1 MAQGTVAQTFALQH
15 EKVRPQLSLL
25 YQLDATLWNEI
36 KSRTDIEV
44 VSSRPTRVPLE
55 LLAGGTFTSGNP
67 DGGDLGTGS
76 APITDFMTLVPTY
89 FFQCSQWTKAAEIST
104 NSDQKAIEDYSK
116 LLMKRA
122 MENFN
127 TYMEAVFTQGDGSNT
142 LDTVA
147 TTAPAGQNYIVVN
160 NANQFQDQ
168 QPLDIWT
175 AINGTLVETVTVQSV
190 DAANKTLWLAAP
202 LAYQATAG
210 YPLLVSGSAGTSNSG
225 LFGLF
230 TYALS
235 SNTGTVAGLSRAAYP
250 GKLTTPYVN
259 GGGYALTQS
268 EARRMQ
274 GQLKIAVG
282 ALKAVE
288 LDLQFNMGPDML
300 AAWENT
306 GIAVSQVIQNQIT
319 GENSVDML
327 KKHTP
332 KTFMGYPIIGEGEGN
347 IHAKQGRIDGIALKT
362 YFRCEN
368 QPIDYYEVGGQTIF
382 PAYGGSGGLK
392 SSSFFYLWTGV
403 QVGCENVRSQ
413 VYIDN
418 VAVPTGY

>member
-1 MAQGTVAQTFALQH
+1 MPSGSVAQTFALQH

-55 LLAGGTFTSGNP
+55 LLAGGTFTSNSP

-89 FFQCSQWTKAAEIST
+89 FFQCSQWTKQAEIST
-104 NSDQKAIEDYSK
+104 NSNEKAIEDYSK

-147 TTAPAGQNYIVVN
+147 TTAPAGQNFIIVN

-168 QPLDIWT
+168 QPFDIWT
-175 AINGTLVETVTVQSV
+175 AINGTFVQTATVQSV
-190 DAANKTLWLAAP
+190 DAANKTLWLSAP
-202 LAYQATAG
+202 LGAQATAG
-210 YPLLVSGSAGTSNSG
+210 YPLLVRGSAGVSNSG
-225 LFGLF
+225 LNGVF
-230 TYALS
+230 TFAVAG
-235 SNTGTVAGLSRAAYP
+235 NTGTVCGLSRAAYP
-250 GKLTTPYVN
+250 GKLSTPYVN
-259 GGGYALTQS
+259 GSSLALTPSQ
-268 EARRMQ
+268 ARRMRAQ
-274 GQLKIAVG
+274 IQIAMG
-282 ALKAVE
+282 ALKPNE
-288 LDLQFNMGPDML
+288 LDLQFNMGPDMM
-300 AAWENT
+300 AAWENV
-306 GIAVSQVIQNQIT
+306 GLVVSSVIQNQLK
-319 GENSVDML
+319 GDSSEDML

-332 KTFMGYPIIGEGEGN
+332 KTFMGYPIVGEGEGN
-347 IHAKQGRIDGIALKT
+347 IHAKQGRIDGLCLKEF
-362 YFRCEN
+362 FRCEN

-382 PAYGGSGGLK
+382 PSYGGSGGLAA
-392 SSSFFYLWTGV
+392 SSFFYLYTGC
-403 QVGCENVRSQ
+403 QVGHSNVRLG
-413 VYIDN
+413 VYSDSI
-418 VAVPTGY
+418 AVPVGY

>member
-1 MAQGTVAQTFALQH
+1 MASGNVAQTLALQH

-55 LLAGGTFTSGNP
+55 LLAGGTFTSNSP
-67 DGGDLGTGS
+67 DGADLGTGS
-76 APITDFMTLVPTY
+76 APTTDFMQLVPTY
-89 FFQCSQWTKAAEIST
+89 FFQCSQWTKQAEIST
-104 NSDQKAIEDYSK
+104 NSDEKAIEDYSK

-142 LDTVA
+142 LDTVVSTA
-147 TTAPAGQNYIVVN
+147 TNSIVVN
-160 NANQFQDQ
+160 NANQFQDS
-168 QPLDIWT
+168 QPIDVWS
-175 AINGTLVETVTVQSV
+175 AVNGTFRGTVTIQSV
-190 DAANKTLWLAAP
+190 DAANKTLWLTGP
-202 LAYQATAG
+202 IATGTVAG
-210 YPLLVSGSAGTSNSG
+210 DVLLVRGSAGVSNSG

-230 TYALS
+230 TYQLA

-250 GKLTTPYVN
+250 GKLTTPHVA
-259 GGGYALTQS
+259 GGGLSLTPS
-268 EARRMQ
+268 EARRMRAQ
-274 GQLKIAVG
+274 IQIAIG
-282 ALKAVE
+282 ALKPNE
-288 LDLQFNMGPDML
+288 LDLQFNMGPDMM
-300 AAWENT
+300 AAWENV
-306 GIAVSQVIQNQIT
+306 GLVVSTVIQNQLT
-319 GENSVDML
+319 GDASQDML

-332 KTFMGYPIIGEGEGN
+332 KTFMGYPIVGEGEGN
-347 IHAKQGRIDGIALKT
+347 IHAAQGRIDGICLKEW
-362 YFRCEN
+362 FRCEN

-382 PAYGGSGGLK
+382 PAYGASGGLA

-403 QVGCENVRSQ
+403 QIGNENVRAG

-418 VAVPTGY
+418 VAIPSGY

>member
-76 APITDFMTLVPTY
+76 APITDFMTLVPVY
-89 FFQCSQWTKAAEIST
+89 FFQCSQWTKQAEIST

-127 TYMEAVFTQGDGSNT
+127 TYIEAVFTQGDGSNT

-147 TTAPAGQNYIVVN
+147 TTAAAGASSIVVN

-168 QPLDIWT
+168 QPVDVWT
-175 AINGTLVETVTVQSV
+175 AINGTFVCTFVVQSV
-190 DAANKTLWLAAP
+190 DAANKTLWLTAP
-202 LAYQATAG
+202 LAAQATAG
-210 YPLLVSGSAGTSNSG
+210 YPLLVKGSAGVSNSG
-225 LFGLF
+225 LNGVVA
-230 TYALS
+230 YQLS
-235 SNTGTVAGLSRAAYP
+235 SNTGTVAGLARSAYP
-250 GKLTTPYVN
+250 GKLSTPYVN
-259 GGGYALTQS
+259 GGGYVLTQS
-268 EARRMQ
+268 EARRLRAQ
-274 GQLKIAVG
+274 IQIAIG
-282 ALKAVE
+282 ALKPNE
-288 LDLQFNMGPDML
+288 LDLQFNMGPDMM

-306 GIAVSQVIQNQIT
+306 GIAVSQVIQNQLT
-319 GENSVDML
+319 GDSSQDML

-332 KTFMGYPIIGEGEGN
+332 KTFMGYPIVGEGEGN
-347 IHAKQGRIDGIALKT
+347 IHAKQGRIDGLCLKEW
-362 YFRCEN
+362 FRCEN

-382 PAYGGSGGLK
+382 PAYGGSGGLQA
-392 SSSFFYLWTGV
+392 SSFFYLWTGV
-403 QVGCENVRSQ
+403 QVGQSNVRAGTYMDTIS
-413 VYIDN
+413 I
-418 VAVPTGY
+418 PTGY

>member
-1 MAQGTVAQTFALQH
+1 MAQGSVAQTFALQH

-89 FFQCSQWTKAAEIST
+89 FFQCSQWTKQAEIST

-127 TYMEAVFTQGDGSNT
+127 TYMEAVFSQGDGSNT
-142 LDTVA
+142 LDFVSTNA
-147 TTAPAGQNYIVVN
+147 TAGQQYLLVN
-160 NANQFQDQ
+160 SPAQFQDQ

-175 AINGTLVETVTVQSV
+175 AINGALTTQVTCQSF
-190 DAANKTLWLAAP
+190 DAANKTIWLAAP
-202 LAYQATAG
+202 LAVNVNAG
-210 YPLLVSGSAGTSNSG
+210 SPILVRGSAGVSNSG
-225 LFGLF
+225 LYGLLA
-230 TYALS
+230 YALS

-250 GKLTTPYVN
+250 GKLTSPYVN
-259 GGGYALTQS
+259 GGGFSLTQS
-268 EARRMQ
+268 EARRLQ
-274 GQLKIAVG
+274 GQMKIALG

-288 LDLQFNMGPDML
+288 LDLTFNMGPDML

-306 GIAVSQVIQNQIT
+306 GIAVSSVIQNQVT

-332 KTFMGYPIIGEGEGN
+332 KTFMGYPIIGKGEGN
-347 IHAKQGRIDGIALKT
+347 IHARQGRIDGVALKT

-382 PAYGGSGGLK
+382 PAYGASGGL
-392 SSSFFYLWTGV
+392 SASSFFYLWTGV
-403 QVGCENVRSQ
+403 QVGNENVRANP
-413 VYIDN
+413 YMDTI
-418 VAVPTGY
+418 AIPTGY

>member
-1 MAQGTVAQTFALQH
+1 MAQGSVAQTFALQH

-89 FFQCSQWTKAAEIST
+89 FFQCSQWTKQAEIST
-104 NSDQKAIEDYSK
+104 NTDQKAIEDYSK

-142 LDTVA
+142 LDTVSTNA
-147 TTAPAGQNYIVVN
+147 TAGDVKLLVN

-168 QPLDIWT
+168 QPIDIWT
-175 AINGTLVETVTVQSV
+175 AINGTFVATVTVQSV
-190 DAANKTLWLAAP
+190 DAANKTLWLSGALPANV
-202 LAYQATAG
+202 TAG
-210 YPLLVSGSAGTSNSG
+210 YPLLVHGSAGVSNSG
-225 LFGLF
+225 LYGLF
-230 TYALS
+230 TYALA

-250 GKLTTPYVN
+250 GKLTTPHVD
-259 GGGYALTQS
+259 GGGVALTQS
-268 EARRMQ
+268 EARRLQ
-274 GQLKIAVG
+274 GQMKIALG

-306 GIAVSQVIQNQIT
+306 GIAVSTVIQNQLT
-319 GENSVDML
+319 GENSQDML

-382 PAYGGSGGLK
+382 PAYGASGGL
-392 SSSFFYLWTGV
+392 SASSFFYLWTGV
-403 QVGCENVRSQ
+403 QVGNENVRAGC
-413 VYIDN
+413 YLDN
-418 VAVPTGY
+418 SLVPTGY

>member
-36 KSRTDIEV
+36 KSRTDVEV

-55 LLAGGTFTSGNP
+55 LLAGGTFTSNSP
-67 DGGDLGTGS
+67 DGADLGLGS
-76 APITDFMTLVPTY
+76 APVTDFMTLVPTY
-89 FFQCSQWTKAAEIST
+89 FFQCSQWTKQAEIST

-147 TTAPAGQNYIVVN
+147 VTAPAGQNYIIVN

-168 QPLDIWT
+168 QPFDVWT
-175 AINGTLVETVTVQSV
+175 AINGTFVETATVQSV

-202 LAYQATAG
+202 LGAQATAG
-210 YPLLVSGSAGTSNSG
+210 YPLLVRGSAGVSNSG

-230 TYALS
+230 TYALA

-250 GKLTTPYVN
+250 GKLTTPHVDA
-259 GGGYALTQS
+259 GGFALNQS
-268 EARRMQ
+268 QARRMQ
-274 GQLKIAVG
+274 GQLKIAIG

-306 GIAVSQVIQNQIT
+306 GIAVSQVIQNQLT
-319 GENSVDML
+319 GDRSQDML

-347 IHAKQGRIDGIALKT
+347 IHAKQGRIDGMALKT

-382 PAYGGSGGLK
+382 PAYGGSGGLAA
-392 SSSFFYLWTGV
+392 SSFFYLWTGV

-413 VYIDN
+413 VYLDN
-418 VAVPTGY
+418 ASVPTGY

>member
-1 MAQGTVAQTFALQH
+1 MGQGTVAQTFALQH

-55 LLAGGTFTSGNP
+55 LLAGGTFTSNSP
-67 DGGDLGTGS
+67 DGQDIGTGS
-76 APITDFMTLVPTY
+76 APVTDFMTLVPTY
-89 FFQCSQWTKAAEIST
+89 FFQCSQWTKQAEIST

-147 TTAPAGQNYIVVN
+147 TTAPVGQQYILVN

-168 QPLDIWT
+168 QPIDIWT
-175 AINGTLVETVTVQSV
+175 AINGTLSSQNVVQSV
-190 DAANKTLWLAAP
+190 DAVNKTLWLAYP
-202 LAYQATAG
+202 LSAQATAG
-210 YPLLVSGSAGTSNSG
+210 YPILVRGSAGVSNSG

-235 SNTGTVAGLSRAAYP
+235 SNTGTVAGLSRSAYP

-259 GGGYALTQS
+259 GGGFTLNQS
-268 EARRMQ
+268 EARRLQ
-274 GQLKIAVG
+274 GQLKISIG
-282 ALKAVE
+282 ALKAME
-288 LDLQFNMGPDML
+288 LDLMFNMGPDML

-306 GIAVSQVIQNQIT
+306 GIAVSSVIQNQLT
-319 GENSVDML
+319 GDSSQDML

-332 KTFMGYPIIGEGEGN
+332 KTFMGYPIIGDGEGN
-347 IHAKQGRIDGIALKT
+347 IHAKLGRIDGIALKT

-382 PAYGGSGGLK
+382 PSYGGSGGLNT
-392 SSSFFYLWTGV
+392 SSFFYLWTGV
-403 QVGCENVRSQ
+403 QVGCENVRTQ
-413 VYIDN
+413 CYMDN
-418 VAVPTGY
+418 VAIPTGY